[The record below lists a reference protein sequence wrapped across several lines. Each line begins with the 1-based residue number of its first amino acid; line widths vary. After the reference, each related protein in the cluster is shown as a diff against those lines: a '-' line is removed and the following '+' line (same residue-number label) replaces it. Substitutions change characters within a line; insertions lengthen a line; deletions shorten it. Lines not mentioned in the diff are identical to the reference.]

1 MGDADDGEKDKL
13 EAFAAYADADVDR
26 DADADDHDDGEE
38 ADVLLCG
45 IAKHPVVFVD
55 FQSVG
60 FCFSQRIKEL
70 FEQLDISTE
79 DVRKRAR
86 RLFKLIDENLGVD
99 LV

>member
-13 EAFAAYADADVDR
+13 EAFAADADADADR

-60 FCFSQRIKEL
+60 FVFPRGSKSSSSSL
-70 FEQLDISTE
+70 TF
-79 DVRKRAR
+79 R
-86 RLFKLIDENLGVD
+86 RRMSGSGLAVYLG
-99 LV
+99 